1 MSDRKSAEDRAN
13 MNAIYKPVAGYF
25 SNVVKE
31 GRQAVKAWSNAVD
44 ASDKAKFGT
53 RPGAPKAAAKAAA
66 TVAGKKAEA
75 ERGQFLGSLI
85 GKRYDDKGKRR

>member
-13 MNAIYKPVAGYF
+13 MNAIYKPIAGYF
-25 SNVVKE
+25 GNVVKE

-66 TVAGKKAEA
+66 SAAGKKAEA
-75 ERGQFLGSLI
+75 ERGQFLGSLV